1 MSAVGTSALHYF
13 SVMQKPIAG
22 GLLLSRA
29 RFLFGFWWQS
39 YKKMTAN
46 ACLPKG
52 NANFASRL
60 PVYGLFQTLSDDVTF
75 ISSPNKICKHKPST
89 D

>member
-29 RFLFGFWWQS
+29 RFLFGFWRQS
-39 YKKMTAN
+39 YEKNDGVRRSAERK
-46 ACLPKG
+46 CELCIQI
-52 NANFASRL
+52 ASIWK
-60 PVYGLFQTLSDDVTF
+60 FSD
-75 ISSPNKICKHKPST
+75 IE
-89 D
+89 

>member
-29 RFLFGFWWQS
+29 RFLFGFRRQS
-39 YKKMTAN
+39 YKKN
-46 ACLPKG
+46 DGKRR
-52 NANFASRL
+52 FAER
-60 PVYGLFQTLSDDVTF
+60 
-75 ISSPNKICKHKPST
+75 KC
-89 D
+89 

>member
-29 RFLFGFWWQS
+29 RFLFGFRRQS
-39 YKKMTAN
+39 YKKNDGVRRSAEMK
-46 ACLPKG
+46 C
-52 NANFASRL
+52 
-60 PVYGLFQTLSDDVTF
+60 
-75 ISSPNKICKHKPST
+75 
-89 D
+89 